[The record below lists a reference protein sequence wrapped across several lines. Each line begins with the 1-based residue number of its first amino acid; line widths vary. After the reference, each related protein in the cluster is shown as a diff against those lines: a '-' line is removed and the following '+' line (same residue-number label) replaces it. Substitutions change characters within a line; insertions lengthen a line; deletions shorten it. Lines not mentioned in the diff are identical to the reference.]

1 MTELN
6 GDTLD
11 GTARQLMSR
20 ELIAVMQGNSAT
32 SRHAIMYRNMY
43 KLVQDPKTT
52 RQQLVMLWL
61 TLWGVTIPY
70 GSGASVMTALETAA
84 LEYIHKRKPTTNV
97 DLDDVRAL
105 IEFLGKHCHDSAQRN
120 RK

>member
-6 GDTLD
+6 SVTLD
-11 GTARQLMSR
+11 DTARQIMSR
-20 ELIAVMQGNSAT
+20 ELVAVMQGNSAT

-43 KLVQDPKTT
+43 KLLQDPKTT
-52 RQQLVMLWL
+52 RQQLVFMWQ
-61 TLWGVTIPY
+61 TLWGSTVPY
-70 GSGASVMTALETAA
+70 GSGASGMTALETAA

-105 IEFLGKHCHDSAQRN
+105 IDFLGKHCHDSALSN